1 MLFVS
6 ATIAFHANSLQKN
19 DYSTN
24 ERHIYTQVI
33 LNKGLGY
40 NATTGIFTAP
50 VSGLYL
56 FVKQTC
62 GSPTRYFHTAFS
74 LNNNDLT
81 KSLLGIDGQYT
92 CASSQ
97 TIAQMSRGD
106 QMWVKTVYT
115 SNTGFFNSHNEGLPY
130 FAGALINVKF

>member
-1 MLFVS
+1 M
-6 ATIAFHANSLQKN
+6 
-19 DYSTN
+19 
-24 ERHIYTQVI
+24 I
-33 LNKGLGY
+33 LNEGLGY

-62 GSPTRYFHTAFS
+62 GRSSGYYRTAFS

-81 KSLLGIDGQYT
+81 KTILGVDSYIT

-97 TIAQMSRGD
+97 TIAQMSKGD
-106 QMWVKTVYT
+106 QMWVKTVYIST
-115 SNTGFFNSHNEGLPY
+115 TGFYNSDTESLPY